1 MKYCPACKADYPD
14 SERFC
19 PTEGRL
25 LSLPDPY
32 HLVGRT
38 LLEKYRIEAL
48 VGLGGMGA
56 VYSGRHLTI
65 NRHVAIKILQP
76 NLALG
81 NERLLELFQRE
92 AEMAGRLN
100 HENIVDIKDAG
111 RTPENIAYIVMEWL
125 EGRTLEEEIEKSGQ
139 IGFERAA
146 AILQQVAAA
155 LDHAHARHIIHRD
168 LKPANIM
175 LVRGQDG
182 REQVKVVDF
191 GIAKVVSESANPGAN
206 SVSLL
211 LGTPHYASPEQFI
224 GGSRLDGRSD
234 IYSLGVV
241 LYRMLCGNLPYT
253 APTLQDLIRLQ
264 RTALP
269 PPIRQYRPETPE
281 IIERLLF
288 HMLDLDPRNRPPR
301 ALDAFDIFAR
311 SLNEEEDKTG
321 GLDMDWPTTS
331 SGIILPAGLE
341 PSSNRAEG
349 VHVSDTAKDRIVATD
364 KNLPARTVAARA
376 AASLP
381 QTVRVEELQAAHRKA
396 LAASPGAQDPKKY
409 AIAAALVLAIFA
421 GLSAL
426 YFGMIRPRLRAQTGA
441 PAPAPISGD
450 RVELMSYYLDITSED
465 CRTLSRGTGD
475 ESLLPAQSFRFH
487 FITQRSGYLYII
499 AQNRE
504 NVPMTFLTAQPD
516 PETGVRTNFVEAGS
530 DYSFPSG
537 DGACIE
543 ITGDE
548 RMMAFTLILSP
559 MSLASPGFL
568 AAPAG
573 RKLTATEQH
582 QFNDWRLQRKSAAPQ
597 IRPDAKHQL
606 TRVTIANES
615 AITDQPVIFDLPIKR
630 R

>member
-1 MKYCPACKADYPD
+1 MKYCPACKTDYPD

-19 PTEGRL
+19 PAEGRL
-25 LSLPDPY
+25 LSFIDPY

-56 VYSGRHLTI
+56 VYSAHHLTI

-92 AEMAGRLN
+92 AETAGRLD

-111 RTPENIAYIVMEWL
+111 RTPENLAYIVMEWL
-125 EGRTLEEEIEKSGQ
+125 EGNTLEEEIEGKGQ

-146 AILQQVAAA
+146 AILRQVAVA
-155 LDHAHARHIIHRD
+155 LDHAHARHVIHRD
-168 LKPANIM
+168 LKPSNIM

-182 REQVKVVDF
+182 QEQVKVVDF
-191 GIAKVVSESANPGAN
+191 GIAKVVSESGAPGAN

-211 LGTPHYASPEQFI
+211 LGTPHYASPEQFVP
-224 GGSRLDGRSD
+224 GSRLDGRSD

-253 APTLQDLIRLQ
+253 AQTLQDLIRLQ

-269 PPIRQYRPETPE
+269 QPLRRYRPDAPE

-288 HMLDLDPRNRPPR
+288 RMLELDPQNRPPR
-301 ALDAFDIFAR
+301 ALDAFKIFAQ
-311 SLNEEEDKTG
+311 SLNETEDKTG
-321 GLDMDWPTTS
+321 GMEAGGMEADWPTTS
-331 SGIILPAGLE
+331 SGFILPTGE
-341 PSSNRAEG
+341 D
-349 VHVSDTAKDRIVATD
+349 VHDSDTVNERIAATD
-364 KNLPARTVAARA
+364 KKSPARTVAARA
-376 AASLP
+376 AAALP
-381 QTVRVEELQAAHRKA
+381 RTVRIEGPQAGHRQA
-396 LAASPGAQDPKKY
+396 RAGAQDRKKY
-409 AIAAALVLAIFA
+409 AIAAALALVIIA
-421 GLSAL
+421 GLAAL
-426 YFGMIRPRLRAQTGA
+426 YFGMIRPRLSTQTDQTGHA
-441 PAPAPISGD
+441 
-450 RVELMSYYLDITSED
+450 VELMSYYLEISSDD
-465 CRTLSRGTGD
+465 CQTLSRGTGD
-475 ESLLPAQSFRFH
+475 EALSSTQLFRFH
-487 FITQRSGYLYII
+487 FIPPQSGYLYII
-499 AQNRE
+499 AQNE
-504 NVPMTFLTAQPD
+504 KNVPMTFLTAHPD

-530 DYSFPSG
+530 DYSFPAG
-537 DGACIE
+537 EGACIG

-559 MSLASPGFL
+559 APLVSPGFF
-568 AAPAG
+568 AAPAM
-573 RKLTATEQH
+573 RELTATEQH
-582 QFNDWRLQRKSAAPQ
+582 QFNDWRSQFKSAAPQ

-615 AITDQPVIFDLPIKR
+615 ATTDQPVIFDLLVKR